1 MTEEKSKFHDREQR
15 AEGKAVNMQFALLSA
30 LGMFFVVDG
39 HLNNSYLDIGGLFPY
54 YSFHMPL
61 FAFIS
66 GYFYRPGSEERIGE
80 YARKK
85 ILRLLGPYMAYNLIY
100 GIAAQFLHGAGFSFG
115 GSLSFRSLFLEP
127 FMTGHQFEYNLAA
140 WFVPALF
147 LVEMANVLLRRG
159 VKGLRTS
166 GTAWNEY
173 GITVLYLLIG
183 AGGISIAMSG
193 RFRQGWLTLV
203 RMMFLLPCYQW
214 GTLYRQKLEEKDRAG
229 SLLYM
234 GVLIAIQFILVL
246 SGRPLIYSVAFCNGF
261 TGLLLPYVTAAT
273 GIAFWLR
280 VSRIGAGVVKN
291 SAALRYFGGHT
302 YAVMMHHVMALMVL
316 KTLFAAFA
324 KYTSLF
330 MGFSFEQYKTDLWYC
345 YFPKDLPQ
353 FRVLY
358 LIWAIALPLVFQYLL
373 DRVKG
378 VGRKGRMPSSW
389 APPA

>member
-1 MTEEKSKFHDREQR
+1 
-15 AEGKAVNMQFALLSA
+15 
-30 LGMFFVVDG
+30 
-39 HLNNSYLDIGGLFPY
+39 
-54 YSFHMPL
+54 
-61 FAFIS
+61 
-66 GYFYRPGSEERIGE
+66 
-80 YARKK
+80 
-85 ILRLLGPYMAYNLIY
+85 
-100 GIAAQFLHGAGFSFG
+100 
-115 GSLSFRSLFLEP
+115 
-127 FMTGHQFEYNLAA
+127 
-140 WFVPALF
+140 
-147 LVEMANVLLRRG
+147 
-159 VKGLRTS
+159 
-166 GTAWNEY
+166 
-173 GITVLYLLIG
+173 
-183 AGGISIAMSG
+183 
-193 RFRQGWLTLV
+193 
-203 RMMFLLPCYQW
+203 MMFLLPCYQW

-280 VSRIGAGVVKN
+280 VSRIGAGVVKT

-378 VGRKGRMPSSW
+378 VCRKGRMPSSW

>member
-1 MTEEKSKFHDREQR
+1 
-15 AEGKAVNMQFALLSA
+15 
-30 LGMFFVVDG
+30 
-39 HLNNSYLDIGGLFPY
+39 
-54 YSFHMPL
+54 
-61 FAFIS
+61 
-66 GYFYRPGSEERIGE
+66 
-80 YARKK
+80 
-85 ILRLLGPYMAYNLIY
+85 
-100 GIAAQFLHGAGFSFG
+100 
-115 GSLSFRSLFLEP
+115 
-127 FMTGHQFEYNLAA
+127 
-140 WFVPALF
+140 
-147 LVEMANVLLRRG
+147 
-159 VKGLRTS
+159 
-166 GTAWNEY
+166 
-173 GITVLYLLIG
+173 
-183 AGGISIAMSG
+183 MSG
-193 RFRQGWLTLV
+193 RFQQGWLTLV

-378 VGRKGRMPSSW
+378 VCRKGRMPSSW